1 MNLSNITIK
10 FSRRK
15 TLGLYV
21 FSHGV
26 EVRAPSGTPHSVI
39 DEFINRRKDWILK
52 HTQSLQLKT
61 SERYQLIHG
70 SKIPL
75 LGKTRELIVKH
86 AHVNRA
92 QERDDRIILE
102 VTNNSKSSIEQA
114 FRKLLLTKAKRHLPE
129 LTKELATKAGLD
141 HLLTDVVFRRTKTKW
156 GHCTS
161 KGKIQYNWL
170 IMMAPE
176 NIIYSL
182 VAHEVAHLAHLNHS
196 KDFWALVA
204 RLDPNY
210 KAHKRWLK
218 DNGHRFDVFS

>member
-102 VTNNSKSSIEQA
+102 VANNSKSSIEQA
-114 FRKLLLTKAKRHLPE
+114 FRKLLLTKAKQHLPG

-196 KDFWALVA
+196 KEFWALVA
-204 RLDPNY
+204 KLDPNY
-210 KAHKRWLK
+210 KGHKRWLK